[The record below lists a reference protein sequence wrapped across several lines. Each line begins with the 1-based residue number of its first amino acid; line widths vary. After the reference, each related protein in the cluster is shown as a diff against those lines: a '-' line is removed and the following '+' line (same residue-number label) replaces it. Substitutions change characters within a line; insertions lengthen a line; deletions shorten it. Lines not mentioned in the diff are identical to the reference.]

1 MISHKSIKQAWVIPA
16 LALLLFTAC
25 KKQEGKGGDAS
36 IAGSVHVKHYNS
48 TFTEFISEYPGADTY
63 VYLVYGDDISYGQ
76 RIKTNYEGQF
86 EFKYLYKGNY
96 TVYVYSLDSTLTAAD
111 GNVPVV
117 KQVSI
122 AGRKDHIQLDTFRIF
137 Q

>member
-1 MISHKSIKQAWVIPA
+1 MTFRNDLKHLGLLILFAA
-16 LALLLFTAC
+16 LFLASC

-36 IAGSVHVKHYNS
+36 ISGAVNVKHYNS

-63 VYLVYGDDISYGQ
+63 VYLIYGDDISYGQ

-96 TVYVYSLDSTLTAAD
+96 TLYVYSLDSTLTVPS
-111 GNVPVV
+111 GNVTVV
-117 KQVSI
+117 KEVNI
-122 AGRKDHIQLDTFRIF
+122 GGRKDHIDVGAF
-137 Q
+137 QVFQ

>member
-1 MISHKSIKQAWVIPA
+1 MISVKSLKQTWVIPA
-16 LALLLFTAC
+16 LALLLFAAC

-36 IAGSVHVKHYNS
+36 IAGSVYVKHYNS

-76 RIKTNYEGQF
+76 RIKTNYEGEF

-122 AGRKDHIQLDTFRIF
+122 AGRKDHIQLDTFRVF

>member
-1 MISHKSIKQAWVIPA
+1 MKVPFSSDLLLILSAF
-16 LALLLFTAC
+16 ALLSLSC

-36 IAGSVHVKHYNS
+36 ISGNIAVKHYNS
-48 TFTEFISEYPGADTY
+48 TFTEFISEYPGKDTY
-63 VYLVYGDDISYGQ
+63 VYLIYGDDISYGQ

-96 TVYVYSLDSTLTAAD
+96 TVYLYSLDSTLQTAD
-111 GNVPVV
+111 G
-117 KQVSI
+117 SI
-122 AGRKDHIQLDTFRIF
+122 AVVREVNITDRKEEIDLGTIPVF